1 MAQLARRTATVTVA
15 LFIAM
20 GAAFAPSAEALT
32 SAEKL
37 TYLEREL
44 NDVSHFWFMYA
55 NRGVSPYNE
64 FDWST
69 DLCSWSPDQPLG
81 FDFRDA
87 CRRHDF
93 NYRNYKAVGAFTEA
107 KRLQIDNAFKADMY
121 AKCATYSWWQR
132 STCRGTANSYYWAVR
147 NFGAS

>member
-1 MAQLARRTATVTVA
+1 MPQLARRTATVTVA

-44 NDVSHFWFMYA
+44 NDVSYFWF
-55 NRGVSPYNE
+55 
-64 FDWST
+64 
-69 DLCSWSPDQPLG
+69 
-81 FDFRDA
+81 
-87 CRRHDF
+87 
-93 NYRNYKAVGAFTEA
+93 
-107 KRLQIDNAFKADMY
+107 MY